1 MKTNGKRKTSGRY
14 PWGKNSNIS
23 VIIEEAALN
32 NITVIVNNEK
42 GRYAINLGDYL
53 GAAIEHSI
61 KVIEEAKKDE
71 GSDEKAETAEENE
84 EGGETEP
91 SKEIHLA

>member
-1 MKTNGKRKTSGRY
+1 MKAKVKKPEVSG
-14 PWGKNSNIS
+14 NIS
-23 VIIEEAALN
+23 VIIEEAALH

-71 GSDEKAETAEENE
+71 GSDKKAETAEENE
-84 EGGETEP
+84 EGGETKP

>member
-1 MKTNGKRKTSGRY
+1 MKAKVKKPEVSG
-14 PWGKNSNIS
+14 NIS
-23 VIIEEAALN
+23 VIIEEAALH
-32 NITVIVNNEK
+32 NITVIINNDN

-71 GSDEKAETAEENE
+71 GSDKKAETAEEDK
-84 EGGETEP
+84 EGGETESP
-91 SKEIHLA
+91 KEIHLA